1 MVNRVLP
8 FCLAALALVCLAAV
22 PALAADAKDLA
33 MHEGKVVSVAAGKL
47 VMSVDGKEHTHDVAA
62 DAKITCDGKAC
73 KLDDLKPGQRIRVW
87 TAKGD
92 EKNALKIVALDKD
105 KDFPK

>member
-8 FCLAALALVCLAAV
+8 LCVVALALVCLVAV
-22 PALAADAKDLA
+22 PAFAADDKNLA

-47 VMSVDGKEHTHDVAA
+47 VMAVDGKEHTHNVSV
-62 DAKITCDGKAC
+62 DAKITCDGKNC

-87 TAKGD
+87 TQKD
-92 EKNALKIVALDKD
+92 DTKTALRIAAIDKD

>member
-8 FCLAALALVCLAAV
+8 LLAVLAVVCLVAM
-22 PALAADAKDLA
+22 PALADEKAKDLT

-47 VMSVDGKEHTHDVAA
+47 VMSVDGKEHTHTVAA
-62 DAKITCDGKAC
+62 DAKVTCDGKNC
-73 KLDDLKPGQRIRVW
+73 KLNDLKPGQRVRVW
-87 TAKGD
+87 TAKD
-92 EKNALKIVALDKD
+92 DAKAALKIAAIDKD

>member
-1 MVNRVLP
+1 MMNRVLP
-8 FCLAALALVCLAAV
+8 VCVAVLAVLCLAAV
-22 PALAADAKDLA
+22 PALGADDKDLA
-33 MHEGKVVSVAAGKL
+33 KHDGKVVSVAGGKL
-47 VMSVDGKEHTHDVAA
+47 VMSVDGKEHTHNVAA
-62 DAKITCDGKAC
+62 DAKITCDGKNC

-92 EKNALKIVALDKD
+92 TKTAMRIDAIDKD